1 MMRTSIVRATRAAA
15 VPRASVTSQLQHF
28 RQAHA
33 ISNPTL
39 ANIEQR
45 WEDLVNFATLQ
56 DVGRR

>member
-15 VPRASVTSQLQHF
+15 VPKTAPVTSSLQQF

-45 WEDLVNFATLQ
+45 WEDGSASIITELSVC
-56 DVGRR
+56 